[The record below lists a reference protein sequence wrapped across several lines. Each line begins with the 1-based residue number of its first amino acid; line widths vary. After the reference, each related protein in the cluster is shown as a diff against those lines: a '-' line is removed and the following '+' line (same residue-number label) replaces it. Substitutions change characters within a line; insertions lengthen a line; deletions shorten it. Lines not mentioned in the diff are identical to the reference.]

1 MKKILTLFMATVV
14 AMSMM
19 AIPQVKK
26 AGNKTKPVSHEQF
39 EAKTPAQVKVKE
51 MHKASLVERA
61 AVRPASAKKVVPATI
76 AAPKKIANSV
86 SEVITLHFDG
96 FSVLPEWYE
105 ESGDWYMACTDA
117 EGWIVKFDILN
128 PSYVG
133 TFTTEDFDL
142 EYSYMYTPDG
152 GIVDYIEIECT
163 ITEEKKSEY
172 LTVLSL
178 EATIEGSDGNTYV
191 VTCVQNFLAAKEV
204 IENTISDAT
213 LEFDGSSEF
222 VLAGKNEVLDL
233 NLDVYATWPVG
244 RFTKGECNMENTKV
258 LYNGVEQDLNN
269 PELVVTTA
277 VNEEGKAGYAAN
289 LSFYNQDTAQ
299 HVVEI
304 FAPLAEPTDTVEIQM
319 INLQVDDSWAM
330 YFGWVYYTAVDSNW
344 DIYAG
349 VAGFEAAEG
358 TWSGEDVMLYVTN
371 QQTGEATEAI
381 YAKATVVEDEE
392 KGWMATFE
400 GVCVDGKY
408 YVVNMHFEIPE
419 PTKTVELHFET
430 SAKASFYPDLGND
443 LMLSNDNGDYYI
455 ALDIYDVPMGSEF
468 TLDQMD
474 TYYTQLIDWNNMV
487 EIQIADVQGVVY
499 QRNDTTFMEAQVIG
513 FDAVLYDVVLWH
525 TVPTPS
531 EVVELTVDAAFDN
544 QIENS
549 GYYTLHGQANESE
562 LLVAMSPI
570 TSEVEGTYVNDG
582 MFGGFG
588 TGEYDFYA
596 NYTYVAQPIGY
607 DEYGDMQFDV
617 YSVEKGTLTVT
628 MDEEDNILAHASVI
642 CSNGVQYEIT
652 MNSVFEK
659 PHLEYDAEYGVERI
673 YTTDDI
679 AEAEYDADYGMAFW
693 QVTAADGSDLCALYF
708 FIEES
713 DAELVIPEGEYAI
726 NDSWDYGTVLA
737 STGYDPY
744 NGVAPSL
751 YATLDG
757 EYLNIPMWF
766 MVDGTVTVKHVDGQ
780 LSIEVNAL
788 NSYDQEVHIVYNG
801 ESQPEPEYMVIEDE
815 ITNLVI
821 DLESMA
827 IIGGPSTMWQVEVFL
842 GIGEEDGNGKFALTE
857 ESSVAIMGF
866 DARFIDGYVYDI
878 DVNAPAA
885 KAVLHVEDSGFFYEI
900 KLNMTNT
907 PQEAIVVV
915 VEDAT
920 VQIDTIPLFG
930 DQVDYALKMTAD
942 WTYAEDGVTY
952 PVLVEVPVYY
962 PEATEPSEVT
972 CTVTIGGMGDTD
984 PWLGFGEGTLTITTV
999 DGVVTAKGLVSNPY
1013 TGVAFDVTVSGK
1025 LPQGPGTGI
1034 DNVQV
1039 EVKTVK
1045 MIQNGQLI
1053 INRNGKAYNAIGVQV
1068 K

>member
-105 ESGDWYMACTDA
+105 ESGDWYMACADA

-142 EYSYMYTPDG
+142 DYSYMYTPDG
-152 GIVDYIEIECT
+152 GTVYYASVECT
-163 ITEEKKSEY
+163 ITEEKKSEH

-178 EATIEGSDGNTYV
+178 EATIEGTDGNTYV
-191 VTCVQNFLAAKEV
+191 VTCVHKFLVAKEV

-213 LEFDGSSEF
+213 LEFDGYSEF

-277 VNEEGKAGYAAN
+277 VNEEGKVGYAAN

-330 YFGWVYYTAVDSNW
+330 YFGWVYYTAIDSNW

-358 TWSGEDVMLYVTN
+358 TWSGEDVMLYITN
-371 QQTGEATEAI
+371 QQTGEDTEAI

-419 PTKTVELHFET
+419 PTQTVELRFET
-430 SAKASFYPDLGND
+430 SAKASFYPDMGND

-455 ALDIYDVPMGSEF
+455 ALDIYNVPMGSEF

-474 TYYTQLIDWNNMV
+474 TYYTQLVDWNNMV

-531 EVVELTVDAAFDN
+531 EVVELTVDAVFDN
-544 QIENS
+544 NIES
-549 GYYTLHGQANESE
+549 QGYYTLHGQANESE
-562 LLVAMSPI
+562 LLIAMSPI
-570 TSEVEGTYVNDG
+570 TWEVEGTYVNDG

-628 MDEEDNILAHASVI
+628 MDEENNILAHASVI
-642 CSNGVQYEIT
+642 CSNGVQYEIEMT
-652 MNSVFEK
+652 SVFEK
-659 PHLEYDAEYGVERI
+659 PHLQYDAEYGVERI

-679 AEAEYDADYGMAFW
+679 AAAEYDADYGMAFW

-708 FIEES
+708 FIEEP

-737 STGYDPY
+737 STGYDAY
-744 NGVAPSL
+744 SGSVSPSL
-751 YATLDG
+751 YATCNEEGKLM
-757 EYLNIPMWF
+757 LPMWF

-801 ESQPEPEYMVIEDE
+801 EPQPEYYEDV
-815 ITNLVI
+815 ITNMVF
-821 DLESMA
+821 DLESMT
-827 IIGGPSTMWQVEVFL
+827 IIGGPSQNFQIDVYLPL
-842 GIGEEDGNGKFALTE
+842 GEDNFDGSFTLSP
-857 ESSVAIMGF
+857 ESSVAISGQ
-866 DARFIDGYVYDI
+866 DATFIEGIAYEI
-878 DVNAPAA
+878 DPYAPAA
-885 KAVLHVEDSGFFYEI
+885 LVDLVVEWGGSLFQFH
-900 KLNMTNT
+900 LTMSAA
-907 PQEAIVVV
+907 PMEATVVV
-915 VEDAT
+915 VEDAQ
-920 VQIDTIPLFG
+920 VEIEKYLLFG
-930 DQVDYALKMTAD
+930 DTYDYALKMTGNWFNEAD
-942 WTYAEDGVTY
+942 GLTY

-962 PEATEPSEVT
+962 PEATEPTSILS
-972 CTVTIGGMGDTD
+972 TVTVGGWGDED
-984 PWLGFGEGTLTITTV
+984 PWLGFGEGELTVTTV
-999 DGVVTAKGLVSNPY
+999 DNVVTATGIVENPMSGIAIDI
-1013 TGVAFDVTVSGK
+1013 TISGTITPTAVEDATVTVK
-1025 LPQGPGTGI
+1025 PA
-1034 DNVQV
+1034 
-1039 EVKTVK
+1039 KTIK
-1045 MIQNGQLI
+1045 NGQLI
-1053 INRNGKAYNAIGVQV
+1053 IVRDGKEFNAQGAIL

>member
-76 AAPKKIANSV
+76 AASKKIANSV

-105 ESGDWYMACTDA
+105 ESGDWYMACADA

-142 EYSYMYTPDG
+142 DYSYMYTPDG
-152 GIVDYIEIECT
+152 GTVYYASVECT

-178 EATIEGSDGNTYV
+178 EATIEGTDGNTYV
-191 VTCVQNFLAAKEV
+191 VTCVHKFLVAKEV

-213 LEFDGSSEF
+213 LEFDGYSEF

-319 INLQVDDSWAM
+319 LNLQVDDSWAM
-330 YFGWVYYTAVDSNW
+330 YFGWVYYTAIDSNW

-371 QQTGEATEAI
+371 QQTGENTEAI

-430 SAKASFYPDLGND
+430 SAKASFYHDLGND

-455 ALDIYDVPMGSEF
+455 ALDIYNVPMGSEF
-468 TLDQMD
+468 TMDQMD

-531 EVVELTVDAAFDN
+531 EVVELTVDAVFDN
-544 QIENS
+544 QIES
-549 GYYTLHGQANESE
+549 QGYYTLHGQANESE
-562 LLVAMSPI
+562 LLIAMSPL
-570 TSEVEGTYVNDG
+570 TWEVEGTFVNDG

-628 MDEEDNILAHASVI
+628 MDEENNILAHASVI
-642 CSNGVQYEIT
+642 CSNGVQYEIEMT
-652 MNSVFEK
+652 SVFEK

-673 YTTDDI
+673 YTTDDV
-679 AEAEYDADYGMAFW
+679 AVAEYDADYGMAFW

-708 FIEES
+708 FIEEP

-737 STGYDPY
+737 STGYDAY
-744 NGVAPSL
+744 SGQVSPSL
-751 YATLDG
+751 YANSDEEG
-757 EYLNIPMWF
+757 YLLLPMWF

-801 ESQPEPEYMVIEDE
+801 ESEEPQPEYYEDV
-815 ITNLVI
+815 ITNMVF
-821 DLESMA
+821 DLESMT
-827 IIGGPSTMWQVEVFL
+827 IMGGPSQNFQIDVYLPL
-842 GIGEEDGNGKFALTE
+842 GEDNFDGSFMLSP
-857 ESSVAIMGF
+857 ESSVAIDGQ
-866 DARFIDGYVYDI
+866 DATFIEGIAYEI
-878 DVNAPAA
+878 DPYAPAA
-885 KAVLHVEDSGFFYEI
+885 LVDLVVEWGGSLFQFH
-900 KLNMTNT
+900 LTMSAA
-907 PQEAIVVV
+907 PMEATVVV
-915 VEDAT
+915 VEDAQ
-920 VQIDTIPLFG
+920 VEIEKYLLFG
-930 DQVDYALKMTAD
+930 DTYDYALKMTGNWYNEAD
-942 WTYAEDGVTY
+942 GLTY

-962 PEATEPSEVT
+962 PEATEPTSILS
-972 CTVTIGGMGDTD
+972 TVTVGGWGDED
-984 PWLGFGEGTLTITTV
+984 PWLGFGEGELTVTTV
-999 DGVVTAKGLVSNPY
+999 DKVVTATGIVENPMAGIAIDITISGTVIE
-1013 TGVAFDVTVSGK
+1013 TGVEDATVTVK
-1025 LPQGPGTGI
+1025 PA
-1034 DNVQV
+1034 
-1039 EVKTVK
+1039 KTIK
-1045 MIQNGQLI
+1045 NGQLI
-1053 INRNGKAYNAIGVQV
+1053 IVRDGKEFNAQGAIL

>member
-76 AAPKKIANSV
+76 AASKKIANSV

-105 ESGDWYMACTDA
+105 ESGDWYMACADA

-142 EYSYMYTPDG
+142 DYSYMYTPDG
-152 GIVDYIEIECT
+152 GTVYYASVECT

-178 EATIEGSDGNTYV
+178 EATIEGTDGNTYV
-191 VTCVQNFLAAKEV
+191 VTCVHKFLVAKEV

-213 LEFDGSSEF
+213 LEFDGYSEF

-244 RFTKGECNMENTKV
+244 RFTKGEFNMENTKV

-319 INLQVDDSWAM
+319 LNLQVDDSWAM
-330 YFGWVYYTAVDSNW
+330 YFGWVYYTAIDSNW

-371 QQTGEATEAI
+371 QQTGENTEAI

-455 ALDIYDVPMGSEF
+455 ALDIYNVPMGSEF
-468 TLDQMD
+468 TMDQMD

-531 EVVELTVDAAFDN
+531 EVVELTVDAVFDN
-544 QIENS
+544 QIES
-549 GYYTLHGQANESE
+549 QGYYTLHGQANESE
-562 LLVAMSPI
+562 LLIAMSPL
-570 TSEVEGTYVNDG
+570 TWEVEGTFVNDG

-628 MDEEDNILAHASVI
+628 MDEENNILAHASVI
-642 CSNGVQYEIT
+642 CSNGVQYEIEMT
-652 MNSVFEK
+652 SVFEK

-673 YTTDDI
+673 YTTDDV
-679 AEAEYDADYGMAFW
+679 AVAEYDADYGMAFW

-708 FIEES
+708 FIEEP

-737 STGYDPY
+737 STGYDAY
-744 NGVAPSL
+744 SGQVSPSL
-751 YATLDG
+751 YANSDEEG
-757 EYLNIPMWF
+757 YLLLPMWF

-801 ESQPEPEYMVIEDE
+801 ESEEPQPEYYEDV
-815 ITNLVI
+815 ITNMVF
-821 DLESMA
+821 DLESMT
-827 IIGGPSTMWQVEVFL
+827 IMGGPSQNFQIDVYLPL
-842 GIGEEDGNGKFALTE
+842 GEDNFDGSFMLSP
-857 ESSVAIMGF
+857 ESSVAIDGQ
-866 DARFIDGYVYDI
+866 DATFIEGIAYEI
-878 DVNAPAA
+878 DPYAPAA
-885 KAVLHVEDSGFFYEI
+885 LVDLVVEWGGSLFQFH
-900 KLNMTNT
+900 LTMSAA
-907 PQEAIVVV
+907 PMEATVVV
-915 VEDAT
+915 VEDAQ
-920 VQIDTIPLFG
+920 VEIEKYLLFG
-930 DQVDYALKMTAD
+930 DTYDYALKMTGNWYNEAD
-942 WTYAEDGVTY
+942 GLTY

-962 PEATEPSEVT
+962 PEATEPTSILS
-972 CTVTIGGMGDTD
+972 TVTVGGWGDED
-984 PWLGFGEGTLTITTV
+984 PWLGFGEGELTVTTV
-999 DGVVTAKGLVSNPY
+999 DKVVTATGIVENPMAGIAIDITISGTVIE
-1013 TGVAFDVTVSGK
+1013 TGVEDATVTVK
-1025 LPQGPGTGI
+1025 PA
-1034 DNVQV
+1034 
-1039 EVKTVK
+1039 KTIK
-1045 MIQNGQLI
+1045 NGQLI
-1053 INRNGKAYNAIGVQV
+1053 IVRDGKEFNAQGAVL

>member
-76 AAPKKIANSV
+76 AASKKIANSV

-105 ESGDWYMACTDA
+105 ESGDWYMACADA

-142 EYSYMYTPDG
+142 DYSYMYTPDG
-152 GIVDYIEIECT
+152 GTVYYASVECT
-163 ITEEKKSEY
+163 ITEEKKSEH

-178 EATIEGSDGNTYV
+178 EATIEGTDGNTYV
-191 VTCVQNFLAAKEV
+191 VTCVHKFLVAKEV

-213 LEFDGSSEF
+213 LEFDGYSEF

-319 INLQVDDSWAM
+319 NNLQVDDSWAM
-330 YFGWVYYTAVDSNW
+330 YFGWVYYTAIDSNW

-371 QQTGEATEAI
+371 QQTGEDTEAI

-419 PTKTVELHFET
+419 PTKTVELRFEN
-430 SAKASFYPDLGND
+430 SAKASFYPDMGND

-455 ALDIYDVPMGSEF
+455 ALDIYNVPMGSEF

-474 TYYTQLIDWNNMV
+474 TYYTQLVDWNNMV

-531 EVVELTVDAAFDN
+531 EVVELTVDAVFDN
-544 QIENS
+544 QIENQ

-562 LLVAMSPI
+562 LLIAMSPL
-570 TSEVEGTYVNDG
+570 TWEVEGTYVNDG

-628 MDEEDNILAHASVI
+628 MDEENNILAHASVI
-642 CSNGVQYEIT
+642 CSNGVQYEIEMT
-652 MNSVFEK
+652 SVFEK

-673 YTTDDI
+673 YTTDDV
-679 AEAEYDADYGMAFW
+679 AVAEYDADYGMAFW
-693 QVTAADGSDLCALYF
+693 QVEAADGSDVCALYF
-708 FIEES
+708 FLEEA

-737 STGYDPY
+737 STGYDPN
-744 NGVAPSL
+744 NGAAPSL
-751 YATLDG
+751 YATYTEDG
-757 EYLNIPMWF
+757 YLNAPLWF

-788 NSYDQEVHIVYNG
+788 NSYDQEIHIVYNG
-801 ESQPEPEYMVIEDE
+801 ESEEPQPEYYEDV
-815 ITNLVI
+815 ITNMVF
-821 DLESMA
+821 DLESMT
-827 IIGGPSTMWQVEVFL
+827 IIGGPSQNFQIDVYLPL
-842 GIGEEDGNGKFALTE
+842 GEDNFDGSFTLSP
-857 ESSVAIMGF
+857 ESSVAISGQ
-866 DARFIDGYVYDI
+866 DATFIEGIAYEI
-878 DVNAPAA
+878 DPYAPAA
-885 KAVLHVEDSGFFYEI
+885 LVDLVVEWGGSLFQFH
-900 KLNMTNT
+900 LTMSAA
-907 PQEAIVVV
+907 PMEATVVV
-915 VEDAT
+915 VEDAQ
-920 VQIDTIPLFG
+920 VEIEKYLLFG
-930 DQVDYALKMTAD
+930 DTYDYALKMTGNWFNEAD
-942 WTYAEDGVTY
+942 GLTY

-962 PEATEPSEVT
+962 PEATEPTSILS
-972 CTVTIGGMGDTD
+972 TVTVGGWGDED
-984 PWLGFGEGTLTITTV
+984 PWLGFGEGELTVTTV
-999 DGVVTAKGLVSNPY
+999 DNVVTATGIVENPMSGIAIDITISGTITP
-1013 TGVAFDVTVSGK
+1013 TGVEDATVTVK
-1025 LPQGPGTGI
+1025 PA
-1034 DNVQV
+1034 
-1039 EVKTVK
+1039 KTIK
-1045 MIQNGQLI
+1045 NGQLI
-1053 INRNGKAYNAIGVQV
+1053 IVRDGKEFNAQGAVV

>member
-61 AVRPASAKKVVPATI
+61 AVRPASAKKVVPATV

-105 ESGDWYMACTDA
+105 ESGDWYMACADA

-142 EYSYMYTPDG
+142 DYSYMYTPDG
-152 GIVDYIEIECT
+152 GTVYYASVECT

-178 EATIEGSDGNTYV
+178 EATIEGTDGNTYV
-191 VTCVQNFLAAKEV
+191 VTCVHKFLVAKEV

-213 LEFDGSSEF
+213 LEFDGYSEF

-277 VNEEGKAGYAAN
+277 VNEEGKVGYAAN

-319 INLQVDDSWAM
+319 LNLQVDDSWAM
-330 YFGWVYYTAVDSNW
+330 YFGWVYYTAIDSNW

-371 QQTGEATEAI
+371 QQTGENTEAI

-455 ALDIYDVPMGSEF
+455 ALDIYNVPMGSEF

-531 EVVELTVDAAFDN
+531 EVVELTVDAVFDN
-544 QIENS
+544 QIES
-549 GYYTLHGQANESE
+549 QGYYTLHGQANESE
-562 LLVAMSPI
+562 LLIAMSPL
-570 TSEVEGTYVNDG
+570 TWEVEGTFVNDG

-628 MDEEDNILAHASVI
+628 MDEENNILAHASVI
-642 CSNGVQYEIT
+642 CSNGVQYEIEMT
-652 MNSVFEK
+652 SVFEK

-673 YTTDDI
+673 YTTDDV
-679 AEAEYDADYGMAFW
+679 AVAEYDADYGMAFW
-693 QVTAADGSDLCALYF
+693 QVSAADGSDLCALYF
-708 FIEES
+708 FIEEP

-737 STGYDPY
+737 STGYDAY
-744 NGVAPSL
+744 SGQVSPSL
-751 YATLDG
+751 YANSDEEG
-757 EYLNIPMWF
+757 YLLLPMWF

-801 ESQPEPEYMVIEDE
+801 ESEEPQPEYYEDV
-815 ITNLVI
+815 ITNMVF
-821 DLESMA
+821 DLESMT
-827 IIGGPSTMWQVEVFL
+827 IIGGPSQNFQIDVYLPL
-842 GIGEEDGNGKFALTE
+842 GEDNFDGSFMLSP
-857 ESSVAIMGF
+857 ESSVAIDGQ
-866 DARFIDGYVYDI
+866 DATFIEGVAYEI
-878 DVNAPAA
+878 DPYAPAA
-885 KAVLHVEDSGFFYEI
+885 LVDLVVEWGGSLFQFH
-900 KLNMTNT
+900 LTMSAA
-907 PQEAIVVV
+907 PMEATVVV
-915 VEDAT
+915 VENAT
-920 VQIDTIPLFG
+920 VEMEKYLLFG
-930 DQVDYALKMTAD
+930 DTYDYALKMTGNWFNEAD
-942 WTYAEDGVTY
+942 GLTY

-962 PEATEPSEVT
+962 PEATEPTSILS
-972 CTVTIGGMGDTD
+972 TVTVGGWGDED
-984 PWLGFGEGTLTITTV
+984 PWLGFGEGELTVTTV
-999 DGVVTAKGLVSNPY
+999 DNVVTATGIVENPMSGIAIDITISGTITP
-1013 TGVAFDVTVSGK
+1013 TGVEDAIVTVK
-1025 LPQGPGTGI
+1025 PA
-1034 DNVQV
+1034 
-1039 EVKTVK
+1039 KTIK
-1045 MIQNGQLI
+1045 NGQLI
-1053 INRNGKAYNAIGVQV
+1053 IVRDGKEFNAQGAIL

>member
-51 MHKASLVERA
+51 MHKASLVERD

-105 ESGDWYMACTDA
+105 ESGDWYMACADA

-152 GIVDYIEIECT
+152 GVVDYIEIECT

-178 EATIEGSDGNTYV
+178 EATIEGTDGNTYV
-191 VTCVQNFLAAKEV
+191 VTCVHKFLVAKEV
-204 IENTISDAT
+204 IENTITDAT
-213 LEFDGSSEF
+213 LEFDGYSEF

-233 NLDVYATWPVG
+233 NLDVYATWPTG
-244 RFTKGECNMENTKV
+244 PFTKGEFNLENTKV

-330 YFGWVYYTAVDSNW
+330 IFGWVYYTAVDSNW

-349 VAGFEAAEG
+349 VAAFEAAEG

-371 QQTGEATEAI
+371 QQTGEDTEAI

-392 KGWMATFE
+392 KGWMVTFE

-419 PTKTVELHFET
+419 PTKTVELRFET

-455 ALDIYDVPMGSEF
+455 SLDVYNVPMGSEF

-474 TYYTQLIDWNNMV
+474 TYYTQLIDWNAYA
-487 EIQIADVQGVVY
+487 EIQIADVQGVIY
-499 QRNDTTFMEAQVIG
+499 QRNDTTFMEAKVIG

-531 EVVELTVDAAFDN
+531 EVVELTVDAVFDN

-562 LLVAMSPI
+562 LLIAMSPL
-570 TSEVEGTYVNDG
+570 TWEVEGTYVNDG

-628 MDEEDNILAHASVI
+628 MDEENNILAHASVI
-642 CSNGVQYEIT
+642 CSNGVQYEIEMT
-652 MNSVFEK
+652 SVFEE
-659 PHLEYDAEYGVERI
+659 PHLQYDAEYGVEKV
-673 YTTDDI
+673 YTAADI
-679 AEAEYDADYGMAFW
+679 VTAEYDADYGMAFW
-693 QVTAADGSDLCALYF
+693 
-708 FIEES
+708 
-713 DAELVIPEGEYAI
+713 
-726 NDSWDYGTVLA
+726 
-737 STGYDPY
+737 
-744 NGVAPSL
+744 
-751 YATLDG
+751 
-757 EYLNIPMWF
+757 
-766 MVDGTVTVKHVDGQ
+766 
-780 LSIEVNAL
+780 
-788 NSYDQEVHIVYNG
+788 
-801 ESQPEPEYMVIEDE
+801 
-815 ITNLVI
+815 
-821 DLESMA
+821 
-827 IIGGPSTMWQVEVFL
+827 
-842 GIGEEDGNGKFALTE
+842 
-857 ESSVAIMGF
+857 
-866 DARFIDGYVYDI
+866 
-878 DVNAPAA
+878 
-885 KAVLHVEDSGFFYEI
+885 
-900 KLNMTNT
+900 
-907 PQEAIVVV
+907 
-915 VEDAT
+915 
-920 VQIDTIPLFG
+920 
-930 DQVDYALKMTAD
+930 
-942 WTYAEDGVTY
+942 
-952 PVLVEVPVYY
+952 
-962 PEATEPSEVT
+962 
-972 CTVTIGGMGDTD
+972 
-984 PWLGFGEGTLTITTV
+984 
-999 DGVVTAKGLVSNPY
+999 
-1013 TGVAFDVTVSGK
+1013 
-1025 LPQGPGTGI
+1025 
-1034 DNVQV
+1034 
-1039 EVKTVK
+1039 
-1045 MIQNGQLI
+1045 
-1053 INRNGKAYNAIGVQV
+1053 
-1068 K
+1068 

>member
-19 AIPQVKK
+19 ALPQVKMTGK
-26 AGNKTKPVSHEQF
+26 KTKPVSHEQF

-61 AVRPASAKKVVPATI
+61 AVRPASAKKVVPTTI

-105 ESGDWYMACTDA
+105 ESGDWYMACADA

-128 PSYVG
+128 PSYIG

-142 EYSYMYTPDG
+142 DYSYLYTPDG
-152 GIVDYIEIECT
+152 GYVEYIEIECT
-163 ITEEKKSEY
+163 ITEEKKSEH

-178 EATIEGSDGNTYV
+178 EATIEGTDGNTYV
-191 VTCVQNFLAAKEV
+191 VTCVHKFLVAKEV

-213 LEFDGSSEF
+213 LEFDGYSEF

-277 VNEEGKAGYAAN
+277 VNEEGEAGYAAN

-304 FAPLAEPTDTVEIQM
+304 FAPLGEPTDTVEIQM

-330 YFGWVYYTAVDSNW
+330 YFGWVYYTAIDSNW

-358 TWSGEDVMLYVTN
+358 TWSGEDVMLYITN
-371 QQTGEATEAI
+371 QQTGEDTEAI

-419 PTKTVELHFET
+419 PTKTVELRFEN
-430 SAKASFYPDLGND
+430 SAKASFYPDMGND

-455 ALDIYDVPMGSEF
+455 ALDIYNVPMGSEF
-468 TLDQMD
+468 TMDQMD
-474 TYYTQLIDWNNMV
+474 TYYTQLVDWNNMV

-531 EVVELTVDAAFDN
+531 EVVELTVDAVFDN
-544 QIENS
+544 QIENQ

-562 LLVAMSPI
+562 LLIAMSPI
-570 TSEVEGTYVNDG
+570 TWEVEGTYVNDG

-628 MDEEDNILAHASVI
+628 MDEENNILAHASVI
-642 CSNGVQYEIT
+642 CSNGVQYEIE

-659 PHLEYDAEYGVERI
+659 SHLDYDAEYPVEHI
-673 YTTDDI
+673 YGADAEVTVEVDEMAGI
-679 AEAEYDADYGMAFW
+679 AGISLKADM
-693 QVTAADGSDLCALYF
+693 TMTSIYF
-708 FIEES
+708 FFEEA
-713 DAELVIPEGEYAI
+713 DDEIVIPEGTYVI
-726 NDSWDYGTVLA
+726 DSSEDYGTVMA
-737 STGYDPY
+737 SPGYDGY
-744 NGVAPSL
+744 YVYPSFF
-751 YATLDG
+751 ANID
-757 EYLNIPMWF
+757 EEDYLLPPLWF
-766 MVDGTVTVKHVDGQ
+766 MVGGTVTVENRNGS
-780 LSIEVNAL
+780 LYMEVNAV
-788 NSYDQEVHIVYNG
+788 NSYDQEIHIVYNG
-801 ESQPEPEYMVIEDE
+801 ESEEPTGEYIEDE

-821 DLESMA
+821 DVENMT
-827 IIGGPSTMWQVEVFL
+827 IVGGPSTNFGIDVFL
-842 GIGEEDGNGKFALTE
+842 GLGEYNRNDDSYQLIP
-857 ESSVAIMGF
+857 ESSVAIQGI
-866 DARFIDGYVYDI
+866 DATFIEGIAYEVDAFTPSALVDLVIEFGGSIYQI
-878 DVNAPAA
+878 HLTMSAAP
-885 KAVLHVEDSGFFYEI
+885 
-900 KLNMTNT
+900 M
-907 PQEAIVVV
+907 EATVVV
-915 VEDAT
+915 VENAT
-920 VQIDTIPLFG
+920 IEIEKYLLFG
-930 DQVDYALKMTAD
+930 DMYDYALKMTGE
-942 WTYAEDGVTY
+942 WVNEEDGLTY

-962 PEATEPSEVT
+962 PEATEPTEIFS
-972 CTVTIGGMGDTD
+972 TVTVGGWGDTD
-984 PWLGFGEGTLTITTV
+984 PWLGFGEGTLTVTTV
-999 DGVVTAKGLVSNPY
+999 DKVVTA
-1013 TGVAFDVTVSGK
+1013 TGVVQNPMAGVAIDITISGTIIETGVEDATVTVK
-1025 LPQGPGTGI
+1025 P
-1034 DNVQV
+1034 
-1039 EVKTVK
+1039 VKTIK
-1045 MIQNGQLI
+1045 NGQLI
-1053 INRNGKAYNAIGVQV
+1053 IVRDGKEFNAQGAVL